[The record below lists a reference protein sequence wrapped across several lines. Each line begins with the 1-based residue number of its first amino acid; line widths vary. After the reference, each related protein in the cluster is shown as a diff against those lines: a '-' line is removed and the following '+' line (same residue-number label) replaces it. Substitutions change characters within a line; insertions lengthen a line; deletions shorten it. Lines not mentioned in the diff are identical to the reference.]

1 MSQPIPEQ
9 SNFVAIGAWNPAI
22 LQPQWLKKH
31 FPKHIPDNCRIEI
44 ASSGNAS
51 AIRMNYDRVVID
63 PNNGRLV
70 LMPKVLDEDTMG
82 YISELAKGIY
92 ELLEHTPV
100 GAAGCNFVYKL
111 ESGESFTVD
120 DIEKDDKI
128 VELYNGLGERGELVS
143 KSIRHTF
150 SLPDCSINVNY
161 DYIGADRILRMNFD
175 YQKTKAVENA
185 ANALVGNYK
194 YSQEL
199 VGKLVRKKGNV

>member
-1 MSQPIPEQ
+1 MSQSIAEQ
-9 SNFVAIGAWNPAI
+9 SSFVVIGAWNPAI

-44 ASSGNAS
+44 ASSGTAS
-51 AIRMNYDRVVID
+51 AIRMNYDRVIID

-70 LMPKVLDEDTMG
+70 LTPKVLDEEAMV

-92 ELLEHTPV
+92 GLLEHTPV
-100 GAAGCNFVYKL
+100 VAAGCNFVYKL
-111 ESGESFTVD
+111 EPCESFTVD
-120 DIEKDDKI
+120 DIEKDERI
-128 VELYNGLGERGELVS
+128 VDLYNGLGEQGELVS

-161 DYIGADRILRMNFD
+161 DYIGTDRILRMNFD
-175 YQKTKAVENA
+175 YQKTKSVEKA
-185 ANALVGNYK
+185 ANSLVYNYR

-199 VGKLVRKKGNV
+199 VGKLVRKK